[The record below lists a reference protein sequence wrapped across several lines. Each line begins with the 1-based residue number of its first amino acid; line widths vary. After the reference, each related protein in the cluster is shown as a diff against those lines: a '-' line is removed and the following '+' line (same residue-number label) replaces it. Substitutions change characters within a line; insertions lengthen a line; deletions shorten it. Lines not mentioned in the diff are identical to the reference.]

1 MSIPYMAVTQW
12 PSVAGV
18 HYFASYRSWPITF
31 MIHHQVAIHI
41 RENFSCC
48 STVTIVH
55 I

>member
-12 PSVAGV
+12 PSVAGE
-18 HYFASYRSWPITF
+18 HYLASYWPITF

-41 RENFSCC
+41 RENISCC
-48 STVTIVH
+48 STVTIVQ